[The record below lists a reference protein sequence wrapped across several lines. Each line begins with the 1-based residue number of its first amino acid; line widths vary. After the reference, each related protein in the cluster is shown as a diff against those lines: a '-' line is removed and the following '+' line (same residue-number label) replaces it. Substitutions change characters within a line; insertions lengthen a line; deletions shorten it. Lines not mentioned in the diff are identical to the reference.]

1 VSYIRFEK
9 LSGPV
14 YPAYLV
20 VCEYSIALD
29 LDLVRSL
36 SEIVQ
41 EKPDL
46 FLKKL
51 LQKVGTNRYLKEMIE
66 EGIAKE
72 GEAAA
77 LATRLQGEIQGL
89 F

>member
-29 LDLVRSL
+29 
-36 SEIVQ
+36 
-41 EKPDL
+41 PDL
-46 FLKKL
+46 IQSLTEIATGDPAPFLENL
-51 LQKVGTNRYLKEMIE
+51 VQKVGTNRYLKEMIE
-66 EGIAKE
+66 EGISKE

-77 LATRLQGEIQGL
+77 LATRLQREL
-89 F
+89 SAL